1 MEPRSI
7 QRQPEKS
14 NFDHTT
20 CYRDNLHDNTKAGR
34 QWCRRSGPAS
44 RSGRVYVVSAKRGK
58 KPVAKL
64 EHSQQAM
71 EPMVHEAR
79 ERRTSAAKR
88 HQPER
93 IKLLLVAEAPPSAL
107 DRYFYFSDVT
117 SQDSLFRYVA
127 RSILHVEP
135 TRQTKPALLEQL
147 RRKGVFLIDL
157 KQDPVDD
164 TRLEAYVP
172 QLVSRIRALN
182 PEKIILIKATVHDA
196 AYAALAPFSALIER
210 RA

>member
-1 MEPRSI
+1 
-7 QRQPEKS
+7 
-14 NFDHTT
+14 
-20 CYRDNLHDNTKAGR
+20 
-34 QWCRRSGPAS
+34 
-44 RSGRVYVVSAKRGK
+44 
-58 KPVAKL
+58 
-64 EHSQQAM
+64 
-71 EPMVHEAR
+71 MVHEAR

-107 DRYFYFSDVT
+107 TATSISPSVT

-135 TRQTKPALLEQL
+135 TRQTKPALLRTTPTQGRL
-147 RRKGVFLIDL
+147 PHRS

-182 PEKIILIKATVHDA
+182 PEKIILIKEQCTT
-196 AYAALAPFSALIER
+196 PRMR
-210 RA
+210 R